1 MKKCKEDPKKK
12 PPSKENRNMHRL
24 FLMLKNSNSHYNIMA
39 NTLILVQTLTSISPK
54 FHILI
59 LFHSPKTL
67 YSHAHILSQKRL
79 FSHKHWALMS
89 FFHIF
94 HEKPPVIMPIFG
106 QINVS
111 SARLDYIVGQKSH
124 MMPYFFQFYRKK
136 SLLS

>member
-1 MKKCKEDPKKK
+1 
-12 PPSKENRNMHRL
+12 MHRL
-24 FLMLKNSNSHYNIMA
+24 FLMLKNSNSQYNIMA

-94 HEKPPVIMPIFG
+94 YEKPPVIMPIFG